1 LGIVAL
7 PNNLLA
13 EAYGVAEAANRI
25 EAMRAIAQTIAGDV
39 QSDFGFDQGDLT
51 MLFMDMPDIP
61 PQYTPIIVAQASQA
75 QQQGVERTIGIC
87 HPIENRL
94 ESKLS
99 AVNSVSPVGTA
110 YSYLKN
116 IEHRKIDDA
125 AYLAAKMTLL
135 QAPTHGELK
144 LWEGRQTGRYLSADY
159 NYTGP
164 DQATVLVEI
173 GDYKVKVVY
182 RFVLMPNVPGSND
195 EGTARDNKN
204 ICPNGHMWKITTT
217 NDASGNFVVSS
228 IDYLPPTTSA
238 AGATVGDI
246 ATLAS
251 TLGASVLST
260 LSGDTLGVNLTF
272 ADLPGAAV
280 GQTTGSTITL
290 DTNAAGYNW
299 FIDTTPSLNEE
310 YLPTSNP
317 NEWVAKAGSAAAG
330 KMDMLSVLL
339 HEYGHA
345 LGINHSAD
353 PNDYMGTTLTAARGG
368 HLNRR
373 KLSPLPA
380 GGVAGRAPDSASAQ
394 PAILQTPARY
404 PVPDI
409 ASRAVLDNRRD

>member
-1 LGIVAL
+1 MGPRRWGGKI
-7 PNNLLA
+7 NLSPFFLFST
-13 EAYGVAEAANRI
+13 EAANRI
-25 EAMRAIAQTIAGDV
+25 EAMRAIAQTIAGEV
-39 QSDFGFDQGDLT
+39 QSNFGFEQGDLT
-51 MLFMDMPDIP
+51 MLFMDMPDVP

-99 AVNSVSPVGTA
+99 AVNSVSPVGAA

-135 QAPTHGELK
+135 QAPTHGEL
-144 LWEGRQTGRYLSADY
+144 LLDDDSGSYFSSDY
-159 NYTGP
+159 TYTGP

-173 GDYKVKVVY
+173 GDYRVKVTY
-182 RFVLMPNVPGSND
+182 HFVLMQNVPGSND
-195 EGTARDNKN
+195 EGTATDNKN
-204 ICPNGHMWKITTT
+204 ICPNGHIWKITTT
-217 NDASGNFVVSS
+217 NDASGNFIVSS

-260 LSGDTLGVNLTF
+260 LTGDTSGVNLTF

-280 GQTTGSTITL
+280 GQTVGSSITL
-290 DTNAAGYNW
+290 DTNAAGNGW
-299 FIDTTPSLNEE
+299 FIDTTPGQNEE
-310 YLPTSNP
+310 WLPTSNP
-317 NEWVAKAGSAAAG
+317 NEWVAKEGSAAYG

-345 LGINHSAD
+345 LGIDHSAD
-353 PNDYMGTTLTAARGG
+353 SHDYMGTTLTAGARRLPSAEELALMQQLTSPA
-368 HLNRR
+368 HKSRVRSCLLLN
-373 KLSPLPA
+373 SI
-380 GGVAGRAPDSASAQ
+380 S
-394 PAILQTPARY
+394 
-404 PVPDI
+404 
-409 ASRAVLDNRRD
+409 